1 MKKIY
6 LMMMLLTVTSYSIA
20 QDVIKVIGKVVSKDG
35 KNLSKATV
43 SIVNLQTKDST
54 KVTTDDEGTFKVSLS
69 NQSYNFLI
77 TYIGYDFILKKIDL
91 TAQVGEFNMGNVE
104 MNPGSN
110 LMSNITL
117 ESQKVQI
124 KEDTVAYLV
133 DSTMYRKNDNV
144 EALLKNMPGIQVD
157 KDGKV
162 TAQGKQVTKVKVNGK
177 EFFNGDVTT
186 ATRELN
192 ADMVEK
198 IQIIDDYGDQA
209 AFTGIKDGDPTKT
222 MNIQLR
228 KDKNKGYFGSIEGGY
243 GTASRYIGKFS
254 VNKFNNNQQIS
265 VFGNMNNTNASL

>member
-1 MKKIY
+1 MQQVGFTLIENNKMKKIY
-6 LMMMLLTVTSYSIA
+6 LIMMLLTVTSYSIA

-54 KVTTDDEGTFKVSLS
+54 KITTDDDGVFKVGLS

-133 DSTMYRKNDNV
+133 DSTMYRKNDN
-144 EALLKNMPGIQVD
+144 ESS
-157 KDGKV
+157 
-162 TAQGKQVTKVKVNGK
+162 
-177 EFFNGDVTT
+177 
-186 ATRELN
+186 R
-192 ADMVEK
+192 
-198 IQIIDDYGDQA
+198 QA
-209 AFTGIKDGDPTKT
+209 EIMQTSTQRT
-222 MNIQLR
+222 L
-228 KDKNKGYFGSIEGGY
+228 
-243 GTASRYIGKFS
+243 ASAI
-254 VNKFNNNQQIS
+254 
-265 VFGNMNNTNASL
+265 